1 MTMRDITGEKALVE
15 RDKEMIPT
23 RLLLAMLALV
33 LLVLS
38 LVTVA
43 SITDRPLEAL
53 PPDRSIAAEREIR
66 IYAEMTGNVLVTTA
80 GGETIADLGPEQGG
94 FIAGVG
100 RVLTRE
106 RAKVGALGSEPVRLI
121 LFENGTM
128 ALHDDL
134 TGWRAELQGFGRDN
148 HAAFAR
154 LFQPSS

>member
-1 MTMRDITGEKALVE
+1 MRDITGEKALVE

-53 PPDRSIAAEREIR
+53 PPDRPIAAEREIR
-66 IYAEMTGNVLVTTA
+66 IYAEMTGNVLVTTVT
-80 GGETIADLGPEQGG
+80 GETIADLGPEQGG

-106 RAKVGALGSEPVRLI
+106 RAKIGSLGSEPVRLI

-128 ALHDDL
+128 TIPL
-134 TGWRAELQGFGRDN
+134 
-148 HAAFAR
+148 
-154 LFQPSS
+154 